1 MKPEYS
7 LKHLCE
13 QQDRMYL
20 LQEWDWNKNAPL
32 TPDTIHKGS
41 HQKVWWR
48 CDAGHSWQAQVRSR
62 SDGSKCP
69 YCTGRVLW
77 VGRNDLATVNP
88 ALAAQWDM
96 ERNGEL
102 KPTEVLAGSGKYV
115 WWKCENGHSWR
126 ASILSRNRGAGCP
139 ICSVTATKRSGGDV
153 RLDMNGR
160 Q

>member
-48 CDAGHSWQAQVRSR
+48 CDAGHS
-62 SDGSKCP
+62 
-69 YCTGRVLW
+69 
-77 VGRNDLATVNP
+77 
-88 ALAAQWDM
+88 
-96 ERNGEL
+96 
-102 KPTEVLAGSGKYV
+102 
-115 WWKCENGHSWR
+115 
-126 ASILSRNRGAGCP
+126 
-139 ICSVTATKRSGGDV
+139 
-153 RLDMNGR
+153 
-160 Q
+160 

>member
-62 SDGSKCP
+62 AVEASAGELR
-69 YCTGRVLW
+69 TGRRV
-77 VGRNDLATVNP
+77 VGGN
-88 ALAAQWDM
+88 
-96 ERNGEL
+96 
-102 KPTEVLAGSGKYV
+102 KP
-115 WWKCENGHSWR
+115 
-126 ASILSRNRGAGCP
+126 
-139 ICSVTATKRSGGDV
+139 VT
-153 RLDMNGR
+153 
-160 Q
+160 